1 MVRTPQNKIGAPK
14 FDKVKN
20 TPLMS
25 ISEMDANKEEHTQE
39 PKMQNE
45 DPTETKKEKL
55 SENPKVSEILND
67 YKQEKIINMSNTA
80 IKLAEDDDGLMGKL
94 AIADGYGLIQKNATE
109 PKKET
114 QPKKEAKKEPQ
125 PKKDTKE
132 AKKETKKPIVEAK
145 EPKEKVEKNKNLS
158 VEEEYKNLMSQE
170 AQLKKDQEELASIEE
185 KNSEMKKAEKLSEKF
200 RKIQKEQNEEEAHK
214 KE

>member
-45 DPTETKKEKL
+45 NPTETKKEKL

-67 YKQEKIINMSNTA
+67 YKQEKIINMANTA
-80 IKLAEDDDGLMGKL
+80 IKLAEDDDGLMRKL

-114 QPKKEAKKEPQ
+114 QPKKEAK
-125 PKKDTKE
+125 E

-145 EPKEKVEKNKNLS
+145 EPKE
-158 VEEEYKNLMSQE
+158 
-170 AQLKKDQEELASIEE
+170 
-185 KNSEMKKAEKLSEKF
+185 
-200 RKIQKEQNEEEAHK
+200 
-214 KE
+214 